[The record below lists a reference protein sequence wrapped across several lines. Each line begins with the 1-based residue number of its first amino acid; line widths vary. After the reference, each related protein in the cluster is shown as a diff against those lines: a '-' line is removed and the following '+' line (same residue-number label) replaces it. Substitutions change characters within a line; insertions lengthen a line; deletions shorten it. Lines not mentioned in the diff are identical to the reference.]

1 MYPWGLARFLQ
12 YIRQKFNNKT
22 EKVMFITAIIAS
34 FIGFAPTTNVPSKP
48 VKQEVVRQ
56 HIKDTEMAFYNIADK
71 KKGRK

>member
-1 MYPWGLARFLQ
+1 
-12 YIRQKFNNKT
+12 
-22 EKVMFITAIIAS
+22 MFITAIIAS